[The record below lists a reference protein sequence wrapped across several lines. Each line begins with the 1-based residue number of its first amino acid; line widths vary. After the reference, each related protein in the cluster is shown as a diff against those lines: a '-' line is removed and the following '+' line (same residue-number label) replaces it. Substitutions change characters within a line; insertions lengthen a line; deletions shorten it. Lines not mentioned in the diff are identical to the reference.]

1 MTRIVMLAI
10 ATAAILAN
18 TAVDAATRTPKEL
31 RGVWCNMQN
40 GTWGNDGVVNRFI
53 YKRCHWPAGDFDDTF
68 EVGIREIEYND
79 MSDRECQLLA
89 ITSIGRG
96 RFIVRSKCRDEAS
109 APWKHVLERWRL
121 LADGQQLKTNQK

>member
-1 MTRIVMLAI
+1 MTKIVILAI
-10 ATAAILAN
+10 ATVAIIAN

-40 GTWGNDGVVNRFI
+40 GTRAMVHETASFTNAVIG
-53 YKRCHWPAGDFDDTF
+53 AGDFDDTF
-68 EVGIREIEYND
+68 EVGISQIENND
-79 MSDRECQLLA
+79 MTDRECQLLE

-109 APWKHVLERWRL
+109 DPWK
-121 LADGQQLKTNQK
+121 Q